1 VTRDATPAQ
10 LTQRRLYTSLGYV
23 TGFSGY
29 LNTLLEVVK
38 GVEHGTRVDSTQL
51 CTAVIR
57 LKMELADIEAAIRV
71 SMKEIPK

>member
-1 VTRDATPAQ
+1 MRDATPAQ

-51 CTAVIR
+51 AVAIVR
-57 LKMELADIEAAIRV
+57 LKNELADVEGAIRQ
-71 SMKEIPK
+71 SMKEIGK